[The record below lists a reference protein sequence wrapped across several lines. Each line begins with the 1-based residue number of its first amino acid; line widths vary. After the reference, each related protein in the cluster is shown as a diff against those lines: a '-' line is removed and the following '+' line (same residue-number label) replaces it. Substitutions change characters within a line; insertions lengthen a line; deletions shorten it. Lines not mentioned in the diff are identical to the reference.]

1 MGQIP
6 PRYSIRSFHARL
18 DGALPV
24 DIVSTEDLEG
34 EIESLKEKRRLT
46 HMLCSWC
53 FMYMNSSL
61 CISIFLSFL
70 SVFIS
75 AMFVNAVV
83 VLSITVFLYLVVFR
97 RIIRRMRVALEH
109 LDRSISARQQ
119 VITTIRPRFPVPAR

>member
-1 MGQIP
+1 
-6 PRYSIRSFHARL
+6 
-18 DGALPV
+18 
-24 DIVSTEDLEG
+24 
-34 EIESLKEKRRLT
+34 
-46 HMLCSWC
+46 
-53 FMYMNSSL
+53 MNSSL